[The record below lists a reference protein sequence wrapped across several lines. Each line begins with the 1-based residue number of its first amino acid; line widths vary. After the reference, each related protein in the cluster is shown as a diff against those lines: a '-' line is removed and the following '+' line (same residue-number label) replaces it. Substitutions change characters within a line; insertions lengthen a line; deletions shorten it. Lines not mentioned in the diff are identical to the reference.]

1 MRAWAV
7 LVASMLLAACASVP
21 GPLRESVLDDRLFA
35 LPSQRISVD
44 DVFAVSPEMKR
55 YLAADIADDVRIKG
69 PQQGLFDALYSRNQL
84 QLEYEST
91 MTRNAAQAY
100 AARAGNCLS
109 LVIMTAA
116 FAKEMGLTVTYQQIY
131 ADETWGRIGD
141 IYLSIGHVNLTLGMR
156 YSEVGPQYYQGETLT
171 IDFLPPAEV
180 RGLRSRVIGETT
192 IVAMYMV
199 NRAVESMA
207 AGQLDDAY
215 WWAREAIA
223 QDPKFVSAYNT
234 LGAIY
239 LRHGDLARAE
249 AALRHALARA
259 PKNTH
264 VMSNLVPVLN
274 ALGRTAEANE
284 LGARLAQLEPEP
296 AFSFFN
302 RGMMAMH
309 AGDYRSAKE
318 MFAKEVE
325 RAPYYH
331 EFHFWLAV
339 ACVGLGEY
347 GLARTHMKL
356 AMENSLTRGDHDL
369 YAAKLDRM
377 NAYPSR

>member
-1 MRAWAV
+1 MKAWAMLVASV
-7 LVASMLLAACASVP
+7 LVAGCQALS
-21 GPLRESVLDDRLFA
+21 GPPREGLFDDRLFA
-35 LPSQRISVD
+35 APSQRISAD
-44 DVFAVSPEMKR
+44 DVFAVSPEMRR
-55 YLAADIADDVRIKG
+55 YIATGIANDVRIMG

-116 FAKEMGLTVTYQQIY
+116 FAKEMGLKVTYQHVY
-131 ADETWGRIGD
+131 ADETWGRMGD

-156 YSEVGPQYYQGETLT
+156 YSEVGPQYYQDDRLT
-171 IDFLPPAEV
+171 IDFLPPADI
-180 RGLRSRVIGETT
+180 RGLRSRVIGEER
-192 IVAMYMV
+192 IVAMYMG

-215 WWAREAIA
+215 WWAHGAIA
-223 QDPKFVSAYNT
+223 EDPKYVSAYNT

-249 AALRHALARA
+249 TTLRYALASA
-259 PKNTH
+259 PKNTL
-264 VMSNLVPVLN
+264 VMANLVSVLKGQ
-274 ALGRTAEANE
+274 GRAAEAND
-284 LGARLAQLEPEP
+284 LGAKLAQLEPDP

-302 RGMMAMH
+302 RGMMAMRT
-309 AGDYRSAKE
+309 GDYRAAKE
-318 MFAKEVE
+318 MFEKEVE

-331 EFHFWLAV
+331 EFHFWLAI
-339 ACVGLGEY
+339 AAVGLGEY
-347 GLARTHMKL
+347 ELARTQTKL
-356 AMENSLTRGDHDL
+356 AIENSLTRNDREL
-369 YAAKLDRM
+369 YAAKLDKI
-377 NAYPSR
+377 NAFRSR